1 MPGFSII
8 CPRDTCRNPI
18 RGEAQFCARCG
29 YRLPRA
35 WYQTGRLG
43 RRWSAWANFM
53 LIAMGPIAWLL
64 WPHKPVTSVAVG
76 IAVFLTVA
84 AGTFGLCGG
93 LGWLASSI
101 VGRIV
106 RYSQTAALSAFA
118 VGAGLLLILNLI
130 ANSRIA
136 MVRPGP
142 ARTYASMRLPTLP
155 PVKLGTYQRRPAK
168 ATIPVKI
175 DLAQSAATQPAAP
188 EKFTPQDLF
197 AVLAVTNHTGFIPN
211 AKELDRLARGYFN
224 GDMPA
229 GLCQMY
235 EQALRQGLL
244 PDPRVGWTQV
254 AHFDRWE
261 RAGELI
267 KASHQPPAAAAAA
280 PTPALAGDQDGDV
293 PKDVFVKIKVINA
306 RYEFGDMHGIIQRPD
321 GWVISSIQIAVFP
334 TGHPESRK
342 IFTTGTWARPD
353 EPSNLLH
360 LYIRHVRGEFLAEPN
375 ITGFTWTVIRAKGHR
390 SE

>member
-1 MPGFSII
+1 
-8 CPRDTCRNPI
+8 
-18 RGEAQFCARCG
+18 
-29 YRLPRA
+29 
-35 WYQTGRLG
+35 
-43 RRWSAWANFM
+43 M

-64 WPHKPVTSVAVG
+64 WPHKPAGSAAVG

-93 LGWLASSI
+93 MGWLASSI
-101 VGRIV
+101 AWRIA
-106 RYSQTAALSAFA
+106 RYSQATAMSAFA
-118 VGAGLLLILNLI
+118 AGAGLLLILNLI

-142 ARTYASMRLPTLP
+142 ARAYASARLPTLP
-155 PVKLGTYQRRPAK
+155 PVKFGPYQPRPAK
-168 ATIPVKI
+168 APIPVKI

-197 AVLAVTNHTGFIPN
+197 AVLAVTNHTGFMPP
-211 AKELDRLARGYFN
+211 ARELDKLRRGYFN

-244 PDPRVGWTQV
+244 PDPRVGWTQTS
-254 AHFDRWE
+254 HFDRWE

-267 KASHQPPAAAAAA
+267 RASQQAAAAVAAA
-280 PTPALAGDQDGDV
+280 PAPAQAPAADQDGDL
-293 PKDVFVKIKVINA
+293 PKDVFSQIKVLNA
-306 RYEFGDMHGIIQRPD
+306 RYEFGDMHGVIQRPE
-321 GWVISSIQIAVFP
+321 GWVISSVQIAVFP

-390 SE
+390 AE